1 MSSITKRIP
10 IAIGIKPDA
19 VTTFTNKTID
29 GSQNTFQN
37 IPTSA
42 LSFSTITING
52 NSIPLGGSIDIQAQG
67 GPAVLNTDTTYSIKT
82 SSQVGGVSLDLDAGG
97 SGTGTSAVNILGAG
111 SITVSRNSSDTFTI
125 SDAGQGVSGTFITT
139 TSTDTLSN
147 KTISGNAN
155 TLTDIPNSA
164 LANSSITINGQVIA
178 LGGTA
183 TIAGGGG
190 GGSGDVTTN
199 GTQTLTNKTISGIN
213 NTLLSIDKT
222 SLKSEHRYISI
233 NGTQVELG
241 TNFDVSGL
249 GDVTTTGTQDL
260 SNKSLLSPIISN
272 GVHIGEIKLGSGGG
286 SPGTAGQVIKSQ
298 GAGQNAVWA
307 NEDRTTAASLSI
319 GSGLSGTGGTE
330 FDGSNGITIAINT
343 GVVATLTGSQTLQN
357 KTLQN
362 CSLSDGINSVGL
374 PSIGPSDTL
383 VTKDAAQTLTNK
395 TLDAVNLTGDLQVDG
410 VSGANGQVIVSDGA
424 GGLTWGAGGGG
435 GGGTGDVTGPT
446 GATDN
451 ALARYD
457 TVSGKVIQDSLVT
470 VSDTGAIIAPATGSV
485 IPFLFSD
492 QASFPSASTYH
503 GAIAHS
509 HADGAMFFAHSGSWV
524 QLAKSSEVQVGSRTT
539 HQATTGNLSNNSTA
553 YPDITGGY
561 KSYMLFKIQ
570 TSNAA
575 WVRVYTSKAARSAD
589 TTRSIDVDPVPGSG
603 VIAEVITT
611 GNQTQVLTPATIG
624 FNDEST
630 PVGEF
635 YLSVTNRSG
644 SSTAITVTLTALKLE
659 A

>member
-111 SITVSRNSSDTFTI
+111 SITVSETVATLQFLMRVKVYGN
-125 SDAGQGVSGTFITT
+125 FITN

-164 LANSSITINGQVIA
+164 LANSSITINGDVIP
-178 LGGTA
+178 LGGSA

-272 GVHIGEIKLGSGGG
+272 ATHIGEIKVGGGGG
-286 SPGTAGQVIKSQ
+286 SPGNSGQVLKSQ

-307 NEDRTTAASLSI
+307 NEDRTTA
-319 GSGLSGTGGTE
+319 
-330 FDGSNGITIAINT
+330 ITINQVWSFWHRWHRI
-343 GVVATLTGSQTLQN
+343 
-357 KTLQN
+357 
-362 CSLSDGINSVGL
+362 VGQMVL
-374 PSIGPSDTL
+374 LLRLIL
-383 VTKDAAQTLTNK
+383 VL
-395 TLDAVNLTGDLQVDG
+395 
-410 VSGANGQVIVSDGA
+410 
-424 GGLTWGAGGGG
+424 
-435 GGGTGDVTGPT
+435 
-446 GATDN
+446 
-451 ALARYD
+451 
-457 TVSGKVIQDSLVT
+457 
-470 VSDTGAIIAPATGSV
+470 
-485 IPFLFSD
+485 
-492 QASFPSASTYH
+492 
-503 GAIAHS
+503 
-509 HADGAMFFAHSGSWV
+509 
-524 QLAKSSEVQVGSRTT
+524 
-539 HQATTGNLSNNSTA
+539 
-553 YPDITGGY
+553 
-561 KSYMLFKIQ
+561 
-570 TSNAA
+570 
-575 WVRVYTSKAARSAD
+575 
-589 TTRSIDVDPVPGSG
+589 
-603 VIAEVITT
+603 
-611 GNQTQVLTPATIG
+611 
-624 FNDEST
+624 
-630 PVGEF
+630 
-635 YLSVTNRSG
+635 
-644 SSTAITVTLTALKLE
+644 
-659 A
+659 